1 MLFGRELLFLFI
13 LEVTECSGKVQ
24 ISVNTSFSNNTT
36 NGLNSLSLN
45 VALGLMIETEG
56 DALASGTETA
66 SRVTRI
72 SNEDLLELLV
82 DADDVRSATNG
93 VKHEIS
99 TLTLSLLSLGRLVFD
114 SLRLIRLLHG
124 IL

>member
-1 MLFGRELLFLFI
+1 
-13 LEVTECSGKVQ
+13 
-24 ISVNTSFSNNTT
+24 
-36 NGLNSLSLN
+36 
-45 VALGLMIETEG
+45 MIETEW

-93 VKHEIS
+93 VQHEIS
-99 TLTLSLLSLGRLVFD
+99 TLTLSLLSLGCLVFD